1 MSDPLVGRSVDGR
14 YVVRSRIARG
24 GMATVYLATDTRLE
38 RDVAL
43 KVMHPHLADDEQFVA
58 RFHRE
63 AKSAA
68 RLSHPGVVAVYDQ
81 GAEDGTVYLAMEYVE
96 GQTLRDLL
104 AESGPLTPREA
115 LGILE
120 PVLDALGAAHRA
132 GIVHRDVKP
141 ENVLLADDGRVK
153 VADFGLAR
161 AATSAASSTTQGMLI
176 GTVAYLSPEL
186 VLRGVADSRSDVY
199 AAGVMLY
206 EMLTGRQPFTGEV
219 PIQVAY
225 QHVNADVPPPS
236 DVVPGLPED
245 LDDLVQWATARD
257 PDSRPEDARV
267 LLAELRE
274 VRRSLSTDQLDHE
287 ADPTETAAAPE
298 ESDGRTLAL
307 PREGRAL
314 ALPVGE
320 SRDRHDWGYG
330 PGGRRRRRGLVA
342 LVLVLVAA
350 LALGA
355 GGWWFAAGPGAYT
368 ATPDVVGDPVAQAQQ
383 QLTDAGLRSTVSES
397 FSDTVPAGI
406 VVQTDPGPGR
416 DVRKDGT
423 VRLVVSAGP
432 ELVPVPSVT
441 GLTLDEARAAL
452 AERGLTLGAPTEEYS
467 EDVEQGRIVSQAVA
481 PEQQLRRGEAVDVV
495 VSLGRQ
501 PIDVPAVV
509 GKPRVEAEKA
519 ITDAGLTVG
528 EVTTQP
534 SEQVAEGA
542 VISQDPADGTLF
554 RGDAVALVVSSGPPM
569 VEVPQVQGQQLEEA
583 TAALQAAGL
592 QVRVE
597 RLFGGIFGTV
607 HSTDPPA
614 GSQVRKGSTVTV
626 RVV

>member
-1 MSDPLVGRSVDGR
+1 
-14 YVVRSRIARG
+14 
-24 GMATVYLATDTRLE
+24 
-38 RDVAL
+38 
-43 KVMHPHLADDEQFVA
+43 
-58 RFHRE
+58 
-63 AKSAA
+63 
-68 RLSHPGVVAVYDQ
+68 
-81 GAEDGTVYLAMEYVE
+81 
-96 GQTLRDLL
+96 
-104 AESGPLTPREA
+104 
-115 LGILE
+115 
-120 PVLDALGAAHRA
+120 
-132 GIVHRDVKP
+132 
-141 ENVLLADDGRVK
+141 
-153 VADFGLAR
+153 
-161 AATSAASSTTQGMLI
+161 
-176 GTVAYLSPEL
+176 
-186 VLRGVADSRSDVY
+186 
-199 AAGVMLY
+199 
-206 EMLTGRQPFTGEV
+206 
-219 PIQVAY
+219 
-225 QHVNADVPPPS
+225 
-236 DVVPGLPED
+236 
-245 LDDLVQWATARD
+245 
-257 PDSRPEDARV
+257 
-267 LLAELRE
+267 
-274 VRRSLSTDQLDHE
+274 
-287 ADPTETAAAPE
+287 
-298 ESDGRTLAL
+298 
-307 PREGRAL
+307 
-314 ALPVGE
+314 
-320 SRDRHDWGYG
+320 
-330 PGGRRRRRGLVA
+330 
-342 LVLVLVAA
+342 
-350 LALGA
+350 
-355 GGWWFAAGPGAYT
+355 
-368 ATPDVVGDPVAQAQQ
+368 
-383 QLTDAGLRSTVSES
+383 
-397 FSDTVPAGI
+397 
-406 VVQTDPGPGR
+406 QTDPGPGR

-509 GKPRVEAEKA
+509 GKPRAEAEKA